1 MGFLLKKHPK
11 EGLPDKNDRMVS
23 YFSRQHCMCFTHC
36 DYLKQTC
43 LCILKASDQT
53 SVSKPNLQKGK
64 RKLDLYNIET
74 KGTYD
79 KEKVKLIIH
88 GAYFAARTWTL
99 KKFGSN
105 VTAFIQS
112 SSASLILPRDIRVA
126 ARLLWHNIKARR
138 QLLDVSY
145 SDTQFSPCV

>member
-1 MGFLLKKHPK
+1 MLKGHLI
-11 EGLPDKNDRMVS
+11 ESLPNKNDRMVS
-23 YFSRQHCMCFTHC
+23 YSSRQRCMCFMHC
-36 DYLKQTC
+36 DCFKQTC

-53 SVSKPNLQKGK
+53 SVSKPDLQKGK

-79 KEKVKLIIH
+79 KENVKLVTH
-88 GAYFAARTWTL
+88 RAYLAARTWTL

-105 VTAFIQS
+105 AAAFKQS

-138 QLLDVSY
+138 LLLDASL